1 MLQGDGDWTL
11 VRGGGRPGEDG
22 RARGRAP
29 NKTSSTATTGSCLH
43 VGPIEQ
49 ERPSQ
54 DNLVQG
60 PIPGW
65 GGAPKTEPGGP
76 NR

>member
-1 MLQGDGDWTL
+1 MLHDDGDWTL
-11 VRGGGRPGEDG
+11 VRGGGRLGKD
-22 RARGRAP
+22 GRAP

-54 DNLVQG
+54 DNLAQD